1 MNDSKEDSRA
11 AKLAAICRYCGSKPG
26 WCWEDCRNYSGRSP
40 PRLHAKDAQV
50 AKEMNETLRQI
61 LKDVRE
67 GSSSSSSS
75 NCKSLEARMQDAAE
89 RIKKIEN
96 WDWRVA
102 AAATTAVQMEL
113 ARDAYEAKQAVT
125 SVGIQVTPATRSVG
139 TQTEDESSSSSFL
152 GWFFP
157 CRK

>member
-11 AKLAAICRYCGSKPG
+11 AKLAAK
-26 WCWEDCRNYSGRSP
+26 
-40 PRLHAKDAQV
+40 HAKDAQV
-50 AKEMNETLRQI
+50 AKEVNETLRQI

-67 GSSSSSSS
+67 GSSSSSS
-75 NCKSLEARMQDAAE
+75 LEARKKDAAE

-125 SVGIQVTPATRSVG
+125 SVGIQVTPAARSVG

>member
-67 GSSSSSSS
+67 GSSSSSS
-75 NCKSLEARMQDAAE
+75 LEARKKDAAE

-125 SVGIQVTPATRSVG
+125 SVGIQVTPAARSVG

>member
-11 AKLAAICRYCGSKPG
+11 AKLAAK
-26 WCWEDCRNYSGRSP
+26 
-40 PRLHAKDAQV
+40 HAKDAQV

-67 GSSSSSSS
+67 GSSSSSS
-75 NCKSLEARMQDAAE
+75 LEARKKDAAE

-102 AAATTAVQMEL
+102 AAATTAVQREL

-125 SVGIQVTPATRSVG
+125 SVGIQVTPAARSVG

>member
-11 AKLAAICRYCGSKPG
+11 AKLAAK
-26 WCWEDCRNYSGRSP
+26 
-40 PRLHAKDAQV
+40 HAKDAQV

-67 GSSSSSSS
+67 GSSSSSS
-75 NCKSLEARMQDAAE
+75 LEARKKDAAE

-125 SVGIQVTPATRSVG
+125 SVGIQVTPAARSVG
-139 TQTEDESSSSSFL
+139 TQTEDESSSSSVL

>member
-11 AKLAAICRYCGSKPG
+11 AKLAAK
-26 WCWEDCRNYSGRSP
+26 
-40 PRLHAKDAQV
+40 HAKDAQV
-50 AKEMNETLRQI
+50 AKEVNETLRQI

-75 NCKSLEARMQDAAE
+75 NCKSLEARKQDAAE

-125 SVGIQVTPATRSVG
+125 SVGIQVTTAARSVG

>member
-11 AKLAAICRYCGSKPG
+11 AKLAAK
-26 WCWEDCRNYSGRSP
+26 
-40 PRLHAKDAQV
+40 HAKDAQV

-67 GSSSSSSS
+67 GSSSSSS
-75 NCKSLEARMQDAAE
+75 LEARKKDAAE

-125 SVGIQVTPATRSVG
+125 SVGIQVTPAARSVG

>member
-1 MNDSKEDSRA
+1 M
-11 AKLAAICRYCGSKPG
+11 
-26 WCWEDCRNYSGRSP
+26 
-40 PRLHAKDAQV
+40 
-50 AKEMNETLRQI
+50 RQI

-67 GSSSSSSS
+67 GSSSSSS
-75 NCKSLEARMQDAAE
+75 LEARKKDAAE

-102 AAATTAVQMEL
+102 AAATAAVQREL

-125 SVGIQVTPATRSVG
+125 SVGIQVTPAARSVG

-157 CRK
+157 FRK

>member
-11 AKLAAICRYCGSKPG
+11 AKLAAK
-26 WCWEDCRNYSGRSP
+26 
-40 PRLHAKDAQV
+40 HAKDAQV

-67 GSSSSSSS
+67 GSSSSSS
-75 NCKSLEARMQDAAE
+75 LEARKKDAAK

-125 SVGIQVTPATRSVG
+125 SVGIQVTPAARSVG

>member
-11 AKLAAICRYCGSKPG
+11 AKLAAK
-26 WCWEDCRNYSGRSP
+26 
-40 PRLHAKDAQV
+40 HAKDAQV

-102 AAATTAVQMEL
+102 AAATTAVQREL

-125 SVGIQVTPATRSVG
+125 SVGIQVTPAARSVG

>member
-11 AKLAAICRYCGSKPG
+11 AKLAAQ
-26 WCWEDCRNYSGRSP
+26 
-40 PRLHAKDAQV
+40 HAKDAQV
-50 AKEMNETLRQI
+50 AKEVKETLRQI

-102 AAATTAVQMEL
+102 AAATTTVQMEL
-113 ARDAYEAKQAVT
+113 ARDEYEAKQAVT
-125 SVGIQVTPATRSVG
+125 SVGIQVTPAARSVG

>member
-11 AKLAAICRYCGSKPG
+11 AKLAAK
-26 WCWEDCRNYSGRSP
+26 
-40 PRLHAKDAQV
+40 HAKDAQV

-67 GSSSSSSS
+67 GSSSSSS
-75 NCKSLEARMQDAAE
+75 LEARKKDAAE

-125 SVGIQVTPATRSVG
+125 SVGIQVTPAVRSVG

>member
-11 AKLAAICRYCGSKPG
+11 AKLAAK
-26 WCWEDCRNYSGRSP
+26 
-40 PRLHAKDAQV
+40 HAKDAQV

-67 GSSSSSSS
+67 GSSSSSS
-75 NCKSLEARMQDAAE
+75 LEARKKDAAE

-113 ARDAYEAKQAVT
+113 AREAYEAKQAVT
-125 SVGIQVTPATRSVG
+125 SVGIQVTPAVRSVG

>member
-11 AKLAAICRYCGSKPG
+11 AKLAAK
-26 WCWEDCRNYSGRSP
+26 
-40 PRLHAKDAQV
+40 HAKDAQV

-67 GSSSSSSS
+67 GSSSSSS
-75 NCKSLEARMQDAAE
+75 LEARKKDAAE

-113 ARDAYEAKQAVT
+113 AREAYEAKQAVT
-125 SVGIQVTPATRSVG
+125 SVGIQVTPAARSVG